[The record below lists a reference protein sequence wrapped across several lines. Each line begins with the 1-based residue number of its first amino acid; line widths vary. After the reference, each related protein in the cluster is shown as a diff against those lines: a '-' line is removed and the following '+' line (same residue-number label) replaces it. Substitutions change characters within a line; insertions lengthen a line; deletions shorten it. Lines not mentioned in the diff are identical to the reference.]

1 MVTSDGE
8 KTCDTGRRSSFPP
21 FWLVEL
27 RTNDA
32 VNRHVGP
39 RCDVFSS
46 SIFFSSEISN
56 VDMSPHL
63 PLSLSLSLSLF
74 TEFFHVIY
82 RVLALTS
89 TGLRRWAWPAPYLR
103 TWYANE
109 MQIGERRCETGTSVS
124 GKFKWSIIWKKRKS
138 KRAGGTALHRSPYL
152 HTKPHHWDWPRYD
165 LMILPL
171 FFFLP
176 SFTGFF

>member
-63 PLSLSLSLSLF
+63 PLSLSLSFYWVFSCYLPSF
-74 TEFFHVIY
+74 GSHIY
-82 RVLALTS
+82 RVASLGVAGSLLTNLICKWDANRWTAVRDRNKCERQIQMIDNLKKEKIEKGRWDRPTSFTLFAYETSSLGLTS
-89 TGLRRWAWPAPYLR
+89 LRLNDPSTL
-103 TWYANE
+103 
-109 MQIGERRCETGTSVS
+109 
-124 GKFKWSIIWKKRKS
+124 
-138 KRAGGTALHRSPYL
+138 
-152 HTKPHHWDWPRYD
+152 
-165 LMILPL
+165 
-171 FFFLP
+171 FFLP